1 MNAIRT
7 GKFFDRLT
15 RRRVQLVATLQYLEK
30 ELKQVEE
37 NTEWRDQAAYESRVR
52 LLDRLNEWSVAEIS
66 EIDRAL
72 ERIKA
77 RTYGLCLACH
87 RAIESERLDAAPAA
101 EYCKA
106 CQEMREAL
114 QRPHSEVRRAAAL
127 RR

>member
-1 MNAIRT
+1 MNAVRT

-15 RRRVQLVATLQYLEK
+15 KRRLQLVATLQYLEK
-30 ELKQVEE
+30 EQKQVEQ

-72 ERIKA
+72 ERIKT
-77 RTYGLCLACH
+77 RTYGLCVGCG
-87 RAIESERLDAAPAA
+87 RPIESERLEAAPEVEFCA
-101 EYCKA
+101 A
-106 CQEMREAL
+106 CQEAREGL
-114 QRPHSEVRRAAAL
+114 RRPPPKTAASAAL